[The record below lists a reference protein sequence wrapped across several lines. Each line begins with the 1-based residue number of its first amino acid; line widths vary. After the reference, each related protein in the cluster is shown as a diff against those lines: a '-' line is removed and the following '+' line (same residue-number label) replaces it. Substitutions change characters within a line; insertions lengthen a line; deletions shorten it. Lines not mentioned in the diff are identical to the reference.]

1 MTLRSCAR
9 GHLGVTAGWATHR
22 CSFGGASLPL
32 RVNMG
37 VRGGCHSPSPWVDL
51 NFHLR
56 LLWTS
61 GRLFANCGL
70 GEGSG
75 HCQPCVWWLL
85 CDPGASV
92 PNLSAALELV
102 VVSGHGSVAGQR
114 SLWKGPLSL
123 HWSWCD
129 PVMLGFSHGYLSSK
143 TVLGHTGRWRLP
155 NSTESRWAPAF
166 RLLAA
171 APFAACPEAAAPP
184 TPSRR
189 GPARQSPPVLLFHGS
204 DPPEEAAPARRPLSP
219 GRCEYFRGPG
229 ASVPSRANE
238 RKAARACHSRDSG
251 RGQGTGAGRP
261 HRREPVGTIGQR
273 RDRPPWECRDMGLA
287 LGWPGAC
294 RREVGAGR
302 RCGLTGAAMCPRQT

>member
-37 VRGGCHSPSPWVDL
+37 GRGGCHSPSPWVDL

-85 CDPGASV
+85 CDLGASV

-114 SLWKGPLSL
+114 PLWKGPLSL

-204 DPPEEAAPARRPLSP
+204 DPPEEAAPAQRPLSP
-219 GRCEYFRGPG
+219 GAASISEGLGPLC
-229 ASVPSRANE
+229 P
-238 RKAARACHSRDSG
+238 
-251 RGQGTGAGRP
+251 AG
-261 HRREPVGTIGQR
+261 
-273 RDRPPWECRDMGLA
+273 
-287 LGWPGAC
+287 
-294 RREVGAGR
+294 
-302 RCGLTGAAMCPRQT
+302 